1 MAKPTRLTQEMIEE
15 YTARG
20 YWDQRGIIDILKQN
34 VEKFPD
40 KEALVDSERRL
51 SWAELDHVTDAVAMG
66 LLERGMKRDQAIVA
80 QLPITGVSLILLLAC
95 HKAGIVCCL
104 APLTFRLNELKHIVK
119 TIGAT
124 ATLTPVELRNI
135 NYFGIAKEIA
145 RDLPQLKL
153 FFVLSEQETPSEA
166 VSFRDLM
173 EASFDEQ
180 EAQRLLKE
188 QAFGP
193 FEVSSVV
200 LSSGTTGMPK
210 CIEQTGAS
218 SRVGGWGIVERAKLT
233 PDDIVGIIAPL
244 SGGPGLQNFWAA
256 FQAGSKICLLERF
269 SPNGVLEFIEREKVT
284 YIPAIPTQ
292 LIKILKECDLSKCDL
307 SSLRAVRTGAAAFD
321 AAMARE
327 TEEKMKCKVL
337 IAGGSQE
344 TYSFAQSGLDDPP
357 EKRITTLGKVFPGNE
372 VKIVDDEGRE
382 VPTGEV
388 GQMCVRGASTS
399 SGYFGDKEA
408 TLAAWGALGMEG
420 WYKTGDLAKLDHEGY
435 LSIAGR
441 KKDIIIRGGQNIYP
455 AEVQNLLL
463 SHPKVSQAVII
474 GIPDQVLGE
483 KSCACIVPMPGETFT
498 LEEMISFLK
507 KKGLAVFKLP
517 ERLELM
523 ERFPQLVDGQKVDKL
538 SLTKQIVEKVQSE
551 G

>member
-20 YWDQRGIIDILKQN
+20 YWDQRGITDILKQN

-51 SWAELDHVTDAVAMG
+51 TWTELDRVTDAVAMG
-66 LLERGMKRDQAIVA
+66 LLKRGMKRDQAIVA
-80 QLPITGVSLILLLAC
+80 QLPITGVSLILLLAS

-104 APLTFRLNELKHIVK
+104 APLTFRFNEMKHIVK

-124 ATLTPVELRNI
+124 TVLTPVELRNT
-135 NYFGIAKEIA
+135 NYFSIAKEIA
-145 RDLPQLKL
+145 GDLPQLKRL
-153 FFVLSEQETPSEA
+153 FVLSDEPPSEA
-166 VSFRDLM
+166 VSFRELM
-173 EASFDEQ
+173 EEPFDEQ

-188 QAFGP
+188 HAFGP

-233 PDDIVGIIAPL
+233 SDDIVGIIAPL

-256 FQAGSKICLLERF
+256 FQAGAKVCLLERF
-269 SPNGVLEFIEREKVT
+269 SPDGVLEFIERESVT
-284 YIPAIPTQ
+284 YLPAIPTQ
-292 LIKILKECDLSKCDL
+292 LIKILKQCDLSQCAL

-327 TEEKMKCKVL
+327 TEEKMKCDVL

-420 WYKTGDLAKLDHEGY
+420 WYKTGDLAKFDHEGY

-441 KKDIIIRGGQNIYP
+441 KKDMIIRGGQNIYP
-455 AEVQNLLL
+455 AEIENILL

-474 GIPDQVLGE
+474 AIPDQVLGE
-483 KSCACIVPMPGETFT
+483 RACACIVPMPGETFT
-498 LEEMISFLK
+498 SEEMISFLT

-523 ERFPQLVDGQKVDKL
+523 EQFPQLVDGQKVDKI
-538 SLTKQIVEKVQSE
+538 SLTKKIVKKVESE
-551 G
+551 S

>member
-1 MAKPTRLTQEMIEE
+1 MAIPTRLTQEMIEH
-15 YTARG
+15 YIAQG
-20 YWDQRGIIDILKQN
+20 YWDHRGIIDILKQN
-34 VEKFPD
+34 VEKFPE
-40 KEALVDSERRL
+40 KEAIVDSERRL
-51 SWAELDHVTDAVAMG
+51 TWTELDRVTDAVALG
-66 LLERGMKRDQAIVA
+66 LVKRGIRRDQAIVA

-95 HKAGIVCCL
+95 HKAGVVCCL
-104 APLTFRLNELKHIVK
+104 APLTFRFNEMKHIVQ

-124 ATLTPVELRNI
+124 AVLTPVKLRNT
-135 NYFGIAKEIA
+135 NYFGIAEDIA
-145 RDLPQLKL
+145 RDLPQLKHL
-153 FFVLSEQETPSEA
+153 FVLSEETPSGA
-166 VSFRDLM
+166 ISFRELM
-173 EASFDEQ
+173 DAPFDEQ
-180 EAQRLLKE
+180 EAQKYLEK

-210 CIEQTGAS
+210 CIEHTGAS

-256 FQAGSKICLLERF
+256 FQAGAKICLLERF
-269 SPNGVLEFIEREKVT
+269 TPDAVLEFIERERVT
-284 YIPAIPTQ
+284 YVPAIPTQ
-292 LIKILKECDLSKCDL
+292 LIKIIKQSDLSTCDLG
-307 SSLRAVRTGAAAFD
+307 SLRAVRTGAAAFD
-321 AAMARE
+321 AGMARE

-344 TYSFAQSGLDDPP
+344 TYSFAQSGVDDPP

-388 GQMCVRGASTS
+388 GQMCIRGASTS

-408 TLAAWGALGMEG
+408 TLAAWGALGMDG
-420 WYKTGDLAKLDHEGY
+420 WYKSGDLAKLDHEGY

-455 AEVQNLLL
+455 AEIQNLLL
-463 SHPKVSQAVII
+463 SHPKVSQAVIVA
-474 GIPDQVLGE
+474 IPDQVLGE
-483 KSCACIVPMPGETFT
+483 RACACIVPMPGETFT
-498 LEEMISFLK
+498 LEEMISFLT

-523 ERFPQLVDGQKVDKL
+523 ERFPQLVDGQKVDKI
-538 SLTKQIVEKVQSE
+538 SLTKEILKKVESE

>member
-292 LIKILKECDLSKCDL
+292 LIKILKECDLGKCDL

-321 AAMARE
+321 VAMARE

-344 TYSFAQSGLDDPP
+344 TYSFAQSGVDDPD
-357 EKRITTLGKVFPGNE
+357 EKRIMTLGKVFPGNE